1 MTFSLKKISAILLLA
16 ILLFYTAGYR
26 WVFSIMENKVSV
38 KLEKQ
43 INSGNY
49 SDDQLVEIRIPL
61 SMPYYS
67 DKDFESVNGET
78 DWNGNHYQYVKRKVE
93 GNTLVLLCLPN
104 IEKNTIA
111 AVEND
116 LTRNLSDLSSS
127 TPAGQKEA
135 PSTIKIKLSDFDS
148 YTMDFS
154 LNHLISATQEFSI
167 ANDRMNSLFTPLT
180 PAQPPETVLL

>member
-1 MTFSLKKISAILLLA
+1 
-16 ILLFYTAGYR
+16 
-26 WVFSIMENKVSV
+26 MENKASV

-43 INSGNY
+43 INSGKY

-67 DKDFESVNGET
+67 DKDFESVSGET
-78 DWNGNHYQYVKRKVE
+78 DWNGYHYQYVKRKVE

-104 IEKNTIA
+104 IEKNTII

-116 LTRNLSDLSSS
+116 LTKNLSDLSSQTS
-127 TPAGQKEA
+127 PGQKEA
-135 PSTIKIKLSDFDS
+135 PATIKIKLSDFDS
-148 YTMDFS
+148 YTVDFS
-154 LNHLISATQEFSI
+154 VNHFTAAKQRLSI

-180 PAQPPETVLL
+180 PAQPPESV

>member
-1 MTFSLKKISAILLLA
+1 LKKISAILLLA

-26 WVFSIMENKVSV
+26 MLFSIMENNASA

-43 INSGNY
+43 INSGKYNE
-49 SDDQLVEIRIPL
+49 DELVEVRIPL

-67 DKDFESVNGET
+67 DKEFESVSGET

-104 IEKNTIA
+104 FEKNTIA

-116 LTRNLSDLSSS
+116 LTKNLSDLSTS
-127 TPAGQKEA
+127 TPAGQKQA
-135 PSTIKIKLSDFDS
+135 PATIKIKLSDFDS
-148 YTMDFS
+148 YTVDFS
-154 LNHLISATQEFSI
+154 LNQLTAAKQEHSI
-167 ANDRMNSLFTPLT
+167 ANDRMNTLFTPLT
-180 PAQPPETVLL
+180 PAQPPETI